1 MSGSDDLR
9 RRTVLRGA
17 ALTPVAGLAL
27 TGCAGAAGNGDDS
40 SSSAPEPGTELGAES
55 DVPAG
60 GSRIFAKQRVVVS
73 RTEDGALK
81 AWSTVCTHAGC
92 AMTKLDGTTITCA
105 CHGSRFDVE
114 NGQVLNPPATVPL
127 TEVPVEIENG
137 KIVTGR
143 TS

>member
-27 TGCAGAAGNGDDS
+27 TGCAGAEDDRDS
-40 SSSAPEPGTELGAES
+40 SSGTPEPGTALGPES

-60 GSRIFAKQRVVVS
+60 GSKVFDQQKVVVS

-92 AMTKLDGTTITCA
+92 VMTQLEGTTITCG
-105 CHGSRFDVE
+105 CHGSRFDAA

-127 TEVPVEIENG
+127 TEVPVKVENG
-137 KIVTGR
+137 KIVTAQA
-143 TS
+143 S

>member
-17 ALTPVAGLAL
+17 ALTPVAGLGLVAC
-27 TGCAGAAGNGDDS
+27 GGAGAGGDRS
-40 SSSAPEPGTELGAES
+40 GGAVEPGVELGAES

-60 GSRIFAKQRVVVS
+60 GTKLYADRKVVVS
-73 RTEDGALK
+73 RGEDGALT

-92 AMTKLDGTTITCA
+92 VMTELDGTTITCG
-105 CHGSRFDVE
+105 CHGSRFDAA

-127 TEVPVEIENG
+127 TEVPVKVENG
-137 KIVTGR
+137 KIVTAGA
-143 TS
+143 S